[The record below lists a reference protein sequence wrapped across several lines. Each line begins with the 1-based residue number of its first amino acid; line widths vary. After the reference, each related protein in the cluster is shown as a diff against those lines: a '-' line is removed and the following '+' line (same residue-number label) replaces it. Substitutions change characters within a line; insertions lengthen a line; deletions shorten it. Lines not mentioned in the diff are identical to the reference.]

1 VTVVVVVV
9 GASVVVVVVVMVVVV
24 VVVVVVGDSVVVVVV
39 VGDSVVV
46 VVVVVVVV
54 HGVNWQIPSH
64 TYETAT
70 FKVTEQF
77 GYCED
82 NWTDALLARFQASF
96 SSKLQKTGSA
106 IELQPN

>member
-1 VTVVVVVV
+1 MTVVVVVV

-39 VGDSVVV
+39 VGDSVV

>member
-9 GASVVVVVVVMVVVV
+9 GASVVVVVVV
-24 VVVVVVGDSVVVVVV
+24 GDS
-39 VGDSVVV
+39 VV

>member
-1 VTVVVVVV
+1 MVVVLVVV
-9 GASVVVVVVVMVVVV
+9 GIS
-24 VVVVVVGDSVVVVVV
+24 
-39 VGDSVVV
+39 

-82 NWTDALLARFQASF
+82 SWTDALLARFQASF